1 MLVAP
6 AAVAALGYYN
16 GLRIG
21 YIGNYSAAFR
31 ILNQCADRYAYDK
44 VGRFFARA
52 AAAAALFARLCRV
65 FALVAEVRKGR
76 KVTVSLENNISA
88 PAAVAAVGSACR
100 NIFLPVKGNSAVAA
114 VARF

>member
-6 AAVAALGYYN
+6 AAVAAIGYYN
-16 GLRIG
+16 GFRIG
-21 YIGNYSAAFR
+21 YIGNYSAALR
-31 ILNQCADRYAYDK
+31 VLNQCAHGHVYNK

-52 AAAAALFARLCRV
+52 AAATALFARLRRV

-88 PAAVAAVGSACR
+88 PAAVAAVGSARR
-100 NIFLPVKGNSAVAA
+100 NVLFPVKGNRTVAA

>member
-1 MLVAP
+1 MLIAP
-6 AAVAALGYYN
+6 AAVAALGYYH
-16 GLRIG
+16 GFRIG

-31 ILNQCADRYAYDK
+31 VLNKRADRYAYDK

-52 AAAAALFARLCRV
+52 ATAAALFARLRRI

-88 PAAVAAVGSACR
+88 PAAVAAVGSARR
-100 NIFLPVKGNSAVAA
+100 NVLFPVKGNRAVAA